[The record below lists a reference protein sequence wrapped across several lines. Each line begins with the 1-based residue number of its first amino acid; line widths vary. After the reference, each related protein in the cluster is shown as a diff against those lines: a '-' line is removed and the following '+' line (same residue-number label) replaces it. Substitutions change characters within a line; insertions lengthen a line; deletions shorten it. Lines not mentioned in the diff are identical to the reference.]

1 MKKILIVGG
10 GISGTFAAIRIK
22 EKHPDYDVSIFE
34 HNDRLL
40 KKIYVTGNGRCN
52 FSNQGSLKDK
62 YKNESFALKIIDEFN
77 NEDIRK
83 YFDSIG
89 VKSKAINDLIY
100 PYSES
105 AESVALKL
113 LSQVDKLKIKTYLN
127 TNVLD
132 YDDKNLKTDQGDYP
146 YDALIISVGGLSNPK
161 LGSNGSLYSSLKKH
175 NYVLNESHPS
185 LCPIKTKE
193 NTKMVEGMRS
203 KVSASLY
210 QNDKLVH
217 EEEGELLFKKDGL
230 SGIVIFNMTH
240 YINRLNSLN
249 NISIHLDFA
258 KGMDGDMDSLV
269 NPRIAKYLLDN
280 KLDIHNTLF
289 TFKSFYDYDFS
300 QVTSGGI
307 DIKDLNDNLS
317 SKKEK
322 NIYFIG
328 EVIDID
334 AVCGGY
340 NIMWAL
346 ASANKVSSN
355 I

>member
-185 LCPIKTKE
+185 LCPIKTKDR
-193 NTKMVEGMRS
+193 K
-203 KVSASLY
+203 ASL
-210 QNDKLVH
+210 
-217 EEEGELLFKKDGL
+217 
-230 SGIVIFNMTH
+230 
-240 YINRLNSLN
+240 
-249 NISIHLDFA
+249 
-258 KGMDGDMDSLV
+258 
-269 NPRIAKYLLDN
+269 
-280 KLDIHNTLF
+280 
-289 TFKSFYDYDFS
+289 
-300 QVTSGGI
+300 
-307 DIKDLNDNLS
+307 
-317 SKKEK
+317 
-322 NIYFIG
+322 
-328 EVIDID
+328 
-334 AVCGGY
+334 
-340 NIMWAL
+340 
-346 ASANKVSSN
+346 
-355 I
+355 